1 MIDAQSSA
9 LAAQTGEG
17 RDAALRRPISQPGG
31 LGEIRWHGYWR
42 VSETALHQGSY
53 MKTKTNTNTHN
64 LTETQNTGL
73 AKCLKLGIDVHAQSY
88 RVVRQIDNA
97 TPQPAQKFTPKAFL
111 LWAKKQLTQADAV
124 YSCYEA
130 GPLGYGLHRALEAMG
145 IHNVVVRP
153 QNWDELHK
161 GIKTDQTD
169 ALALVQRLDR
179 YVQGN
184 TKALAI
190 VRVPTPEQELA
201 RSQSRLREQLLS
213 HRLRW
218 EAQGRSLLLFNGIQT
233 KGRWWQPTA
242 WSLLPSQASPALL
255 ELLTITR
262 QLLLAVQAQLDALT
276 QQLEAVAQPQVRGVG
291 ALTSQILER
300 EIFDWNRFKNRR
312 EVASLTGMCPGVRTS
327 GNKTRSGPITKHGNR
342 RIRTAL
348 IELAWRTLRFQP
360 NYRPLQR
367 WRPVLANPQ
376 SSPGARK
383 KAIVAVG
390 RRLAIDL
397 WRLNTGRTTAQKLG
411 LN

>member
-1 MIDAQSSA
+1 
-9 LAAQTGEG
+9 
-17 RDAALRRPISQPGG
+17 
-31 LGEIRWHGYWR
+31 
-42 VSETALHQGSY
+42 
-53 MKTKTNTNTHN
+53 MKNTNTHT
-64 LTETQNTGL
+64 LTETQNPVF
-73 AKCLKLGIDVHAQSY
+73 AKRIKLGIDVHAQSY
-88 RVVRQIDNA
+88 RVVRQMDNA

-111 LWAKKQLTQADAV
+111 LWAKKQLTQAEQV

-161 GIKTDQTD
+161 GVKTDKTD

-179 YVQGN
+179 YIQGN

-213 HRLRW
+213 HRLRF

-233 KGRWWQPTA
+233 KGRWWQPSA
-242 WSLLPSQASPALL
+242 WSLLQNQLAPALL
-255 ELLTITR
+255 ELLTTLR
-262 QLLLAVQAQLDALT
+262 QLLLAVQAQLDAST
-276 QQLEAVAQPQVRGVG
+276 KALEAAAKPQVRGVG
-291 ALTSQILER
+291 ALTSQVLER
-300 EIFDWNRFKNRR
+300 EIFDWHRFKNRR
-312 EVASLTGMCPGVRTS
+312 EVASLTGMCPGVRAS
-327 GNKTRSGPITKHGNR
+327 GTKTRSGPITKHGNR

-348 IELAWRTLRFQP
+348 IELAWRSLHFQP
-360 NYRPLQR
+360 HYRPLQR
-367 WRPVLANPQ
+367 WLPVLTNPQ
-376 SSPGARK
+376 ASPGAKK

-397 WRLNTGRTTAQKLG
+397 WRLNTGRTTPQKLG